1 MPLRSRA
8 AATSWR
14 PCSSWPRPVCA
25 SRAPFSRAAVRAA
38 EVIGL
43 DVAGVD
49 LVECNDGPE
58 VGELDSRPGFEGLGR
73 ATGVDIAGENI
84 AVAAGVAEGAR
95 RGMAFWAMWAPK
107 KALRRSR

>member
-25 SRAPFSRAAVRAA
+25 SRAPCSRAGAAVRAA
-38 EVIGL
+38 QVIGL

-49 LVECNDGPE
+49 LLESNEGPKVVELN
-58 VGELDSRPGFEGLGR
+58 SSPGFEGLER
-73 ATGVDIAGENI
+73 ATGLDIAGEII
-84 AVAAGVAEGAR
+84 AFAARVAEGAR
-95 RGMAFWAMWAPK
+95 RVMA
-107 KALRRSR
+107 L